1 MKYFN
6 NCSSLNEVKAQYKSL
21 VKLHHP
27 DISGYDST
35 AVMQEINK
43 EYSYAIVNIAKGS
56 NMTAQDIESEIL
68 NAENYKTAVSIVSNL
83 QGVTV
88 ELCGAWLW
96 VSGNTFIYKDTL
108 RGAGFLW
115 ASAKKMWY
123 FRGVEYAIES
133 KGKTKSIGEIRIKYG
148 SQQIAS
154 GTGWNA
160 FLSA

>member
-6 NCSSLNEVKAQYKSL
+6 NCKSLNEVKAQYKAL

-43 EYSYAIVNIAKGS
+43 EYSFAIVNIAKGS
-56 NMTAQDIESEIL
+56 NMATAEMESEIL
-68 NAENYKTAVSIVSNL
+68 NAENYKKACGIVSNL

-96 VSGNTFIYKDTL
+96 VSGNTFAYKDIL
-108 RGAGFLW
+108 KGAGFNTCTH
-115 ASAKKMWY
+115 
-123 FRGVEYAIES
+123 
-133 KGKTKSIGEIRIKYG
+133 KTK
-148 SQQIAS
+148 
-154 GTGWNA
+154 
-160 FLSA
+160 